1 MLVILYTSL
10 AMYVYSWNQMLH
22 LNYIIW
28 CYYARYSLYNDIIT
42 IELCIVYFV
51 NLNCIMLLNETC
63 YVDNDELG

>member
-1 MLVILYTSL
+1 
-10 AMYVYSWNQMLH
+10 